1 MDRDVPRAPW
11 LRRLPSG
18 VWTVLTWCAAG
29 QFALLLFMSTTFDM
43 APPFGLRRPPFVLEL
58 GLRAALAVAL
68 ALPVCWARR
77 WPTQVFGVLL
87 AESAVALLLG
97 ERTWPLFIAMDAL
110 LGYLAAVRP
119 GRVSVLAGLA
129 EFAFW
134 FGREMAFGLGT
145 ADLGDLASSAAA
157 FAAGLAIPWAIGNSI
172 RQQRRYTKELRAH
185 AARQAITV
193 ERLRIAR
200 ELHDV
205 VAHSIG
211 VIAIQAGAASLVLD
225 AEPAGARRALNTIEA
240 TSRETLS
247 GLRRMLVSLRHAETD
262 GDQSIAVPLA
272 GLEAV
277 DRLTASMA
285 QAGVEVDV
293 QWQGQP
299 RPLPPEIDLAAFRI
313 VQESVTNVLR
323 HAGADRCEVH
333 IAYEEQELTI
343 EVLDDGCRRTPERTS
358 DQTPGQTPDR
368 AADRAAGGATDRAA
382 GHRTDGTGYG
392 IPGMRERVALLN
404 GRFTANSRPEGGFR
418 VAARLPV

>member
-18 VWTVLTWCAAG
+18 VWTALACCAAG
-29 QFALLLFMSTTFDM
+29 QLALLLFMSTTFEL
-43 APPFGLRRPPFVLEL
+43 APPL
-58 GLRAALAVAL
+58 GLRHPPSAAGLVLRASLAAVL

-87 AESAVALLLG
+87 AEAVVVLLLG
-97 ERTWPLFIAMDAL
+97 ERTWPLFMAMDVL
-110 LGYLAAVRP
+110 IGYLAAVRP
-119 GRVSVLAGLA
+119 GRVSIPAGLA
-129 EFAFW
+129 EFALW
-134 FGREMAFGLGT
+134 LV
-145 ADLGDLASSAAA
+145 DLTITRRGAVTTGDIASSAAA
-157 FAAGLAIPWAIGNSI
+157 FAACIAIPWAIGNSVH
-172 RQQRRYTKELRAH
+172 QQRRYSSDLRAY

-211 VIAIQAGAASLVLD
+211 VIAIQAGAASMVLD
-225 AEPAGARRALNTIEA
+225 VEPAGARRALDAIDA
-240 TSRETLS
+240 TSRETLA
-247 GLRRMLVSLRHAETD
+247 GLRRMLVSLRHAETGAD
-262 GDQSIAVPLA
+262 DPSIAVPLA

-277 DRLTASMA
+277 DRLTATMA

-293 QWQGQP
+293 QWRGRA

-333 IAYEEQELTI
+333 IAYHEEELAI
-343 EVLDDGCRRTPERTS
+343 DVIDEGHGR
-358 DQTPGQTPDR
+358 TPDR
-368 AADRAAGGATDRAA
+368 
-382 GHRTDGTGYG
+382 RTDGAGYG
-392 IPGMRERVALLN
+392 IAGMRERVALLN
-404 GRFTANSRPEGGFR
+404 GRFSAGSRPEGGFR
-418 VAARLPV
+418 VAARLPA

>member
-18 VWTVLTWCAAG
+18 VWTALAWCAAG
-29 QFALLLFMSTTFDM
+29 QLALLLFMSTTFEL
-43 APPFGLRRPPFVLEL
+43 APPLGLRHPPSVAGLA
-58 GLRAALAVAL
+58 LRAALAVVL

-87 AESAVALLLG
+87 AEAAVVLLLG
-97 ERTWPLFIAMDAL
+97 ERTWPLFMAMDVL
-110 LGYLAAVRP
+110 IGYLAAVRP
-119 GRVSVLAGLA
+119 GRVSIPAGLA

-134 FGREMAFGLGT
+134 LV
-145 ADLGDLASSAAA
+145 DLAITRRGAVTTGDVVSSAAA
-157 FAAGLAIPWAIGNSI
+157 FAAGIAIPWAIGNSVH
-172 RQQRRYTKELRAH
+172 QQRRYSSDLRAY

-211 VIAIQAGAASLVLD
+211 VIAIQAGAASMVLD
-225 AEPAGARRALNTIEA
+225 VEPAGARRALDAIDA
-240 TSRETLS
+240 TSRETLA
-247 GLRRMLVSLRHAETD
+247 GLRRMLVSLRHAETGAD
-262 GDQSIAVPLA
+262 DPSIAVPLA

-277 DRLTASMA
+277 DRLAATMA

-293 QWQGQP
+293 QWRGRA

-323 HAGADRCEVH
+323 HAGAGRCEVH
-333 IAYEEQELTI
+333 IAYHEEELAI
-343 EVLDDGCRRTPERTS
+343 DVIDEGHGRAPDRRT
-358 DQTPGQTPDR
+358 G
-368 AADRAAGGATDRAA
+368 
-382 GHRTDGTGYG
+382 GTGYG
-392 IPGMRERVALLN
+392 IAGMRERVALLD
-404 GRFTANSRPEGGFR
+404 GRFSAGSRPEGGFR

>member
-18 VWTVLTWCAAG
+18 VWTALAWCAAG
-29 QFALLLFMSTTFDM
+29 QLALLLFMSTTFEL
-43 APPFGLRRPPFVLEL
+43 APPLGLRHHPPTVAGLA
-58 GLRAALAVAL
+58 LRAALAVVL

-87 AESAVALLLG
+87 AEAAVVLLLG
-97 ERTWPLFIAMDAL
+97 ERTWPLFMAMDVL
-110 LGYLAAVRP
+110 IGYLAAVRP
-119 GRVSVLAGLA
+119 GRVSIPAGLA
-129 EFAFW
+129 EFGFW
-134 FGREMAFGLGT
+134 LVDLVITKRGT
-145 ADLGDLASSAAA
+145 VTTGDAVSSAVA
-157 FAAGLAIPWAIGNSI
+157 FAAGIAIPWAIGNSVH
-172 RQQRRYTKELRAH
+172 QQRRYSSDLRAY

-211 VIAIQAGAASLVLD
+211 VIAIQAGAASMVLD
-225 AEPAGARRALNTIEA
+225 VEPAGARRALDAIDA
-240 TSRETLS
+240 TSRETLA
-247 GLRRMLVSLRHAETD
+247 GLRRMLVSLRHAETGAD
-262 GDQSIAVPLA
+262 DPPIAVPLA

-277 DRLTASMA
+277 DRLTATMA

-293 QWQGQP
+293 QWRGRA

-333 IAYEEQELTI
+333 IAYHEEELAI
-343 EVLDDGCRRTPERTS
+343 DVIDEGHGRAPDRRT
-358 DQTPGQTPDR
+358 
-368 AADRAAGGATDRAA
+368 GGT
-382 GHRTDGTGYG
+382 GGTGYG
-392 IPGMRERVALLN
+392 IAGMRERVALLN
-404 GRFTANSRPEGGFR
+404 GRFSAGSRPEGGFR
-418 VAARLPV
+418 VAARLPA

>member
-18 VWTVLTWCAAG
+18 VWTALSWCAAG
-29 QFALLLFMSTTFDM
+29 EFALLLFMSTTFDM
-43 APPFGLRRPPFVLEL
+43 APPFGFRHPAVAVGFGV
-58 GLRAALAVAL
+58 RAALAVLL

-77 WPTQVFGVLL
+77 WPAQVFGVLL
-87 AESAVALLLG
+87 AESAVVLLLG
-97 ERTWPLFIAMDAL
+97 GRTWPLFVAMDVL

-119 GRVSVLAGLA
+119 GRVSVLAGVA
-129 EFAFW
+129 EFAVW
-134 FGREMAFGLGT
+134 FGGVT
-145 ADLGDLASSAAA
+145 ALRGGVTDPGDLVSTVGA
-157 FAAGLAIPWAIGNSI
+157 FAAGIAIPWAIGNSV
-172 RQQRRYTKELRAH
+172 RQQHRYSADLRAY
-185 AARQAITV
+185 AARQAITD

-211 VIAIQAGAASLVLD
+211 VIAIQAGAASMVLD
-225 AEPAGARRALNTIEA
+225 VEPAGARRALDAIEA

-247 GLRRMLVSLRHAETD
+247 GLRRMLVSLRHAET
-262 GDQSIAVPLA
+262 GENPSTAVPLA

-277 DRLTASMA
+277 DRLAATMA

-293 QWQGQP
+293 RWQGLP

-333 IAYEEQELTI
+333 IAYQEQELTI
-343 EVLDDGCRRTPERTS
+343 EVLDDG
-358 DQTPGQTPDR
+358 DGGTPGR
-368 AADRAAGGATDRAA
+368 ATVRRA
-382 GHRTDGTGYG
+382 DGTGYG
-392 IPGMRERVALLN
+392 IAGMRERVALLN
-404 GRFTANSRPEGGFR
+404 GRFSANSRPEGGFR
-418 VAARLPV
+418 VAARLPA

>member
-1 MDRDVPRAPW
+1 MNRDVPRAPW

-18 VWTVLTWCAAG
+18 VWTALSWCAAG
-29 QFALLLFMSTTFDM
+29 QLALLLFMSTTFEM
-43 APPFGLRRPPFVLEL
+43 APPFGLRHPGFLVDLVPRT
-58 GLRAALAVAL
+58 ALAAAL

-77 WPTQVFGVLL
+77 RPAQVFGVLL
-87 AESAVALLLG
+87 AESVVVLALG
-97 ERTWPLFIAMDAL
+97 ERTWPLFMALNVL

-119 GRVSVLAGLA
+119 GRVSVLAGA
-129 EFAFW
+129 TEFAVW
-134 FGREMAFGLGT
+134 FGELLVVRHDAPELS
-145 ADLGDLASSAAA
+145 DLASTATA
-157 FAAGLAIPWAIGNSI
+157 FAAGIAIPWAIGNSV
-172 RQQRRYTKELRAH
+172 RQHRRYSADLRTYAAH
-185 AARQAITV
+185 QAITV

-225 AEPAGARRALNTIEA
+225 VEPAGARRALDAIEA

-247 GLRRMLVSLRHAETD
+247 GLRRMLVSLRHAETGGED
-262 GDQSIAVPLA
+262 PSIAPPLA
-272 GLEAV
+272 GLEAI
-277 DRLTASMA
+277 DRLTETMA

-293 QWQGQP
+293 RRQGRP

-333 IAYEEQELTI
+333 IAYEERELTI
-343 EVLDDGCRRTPERTS
+343 EVLDDGQRG
-358 DQTPGQTPDR
+358 TPGRR
-368 AADRAAGGATDRAA
+368 AGSTA
-382 GHRTDGTGYG
+382 GTGYG

-404 GRFTANSRPEGGFR
+404 GRFSANSRPEGGFR